1 MKIYKV
7 KHEHIQF
14 ILSNKR
20 LKYIAIV
27 CRYIDTFIIKERFK
41 RGKRLIE
48 KKNKRIIVLKEINIL
63 PFISKTGLATN
74 IK

>member
-7 KHEHIQF
+7 KHEHMQF

>member
-7 KHEHIQF
+7 KDEHMQF

-27 CRYIDTFIIKERFK
+27 CWYIDTFIIKERFK

>member
-7 KHEHIQF
+7 KHEHMQF

-27 CRYIDTFIIKERFK
+27 SRYIDTFIIKERFK

>member
-7 KHEHIQF
+7 KHEHMQF

-27 CRYIDTFIIKERFK
+27 CRYIDTFIIKDHK
-41 RGKRLIE
+41 DLNGE
-48 KKNKRIIVLKEINIL
+48 KDW
-63 PFISKTGLATN
+63 
-74 IK
+74 

>member
-1 MKIYKV
+1 M
-7 KHEHIQF
+7 QF
-14 ILSNKR
+14 ILSNKC